1 MKRLAFACL
10 VLGAA
15 CKDRPAPATPA
26 PTAAAVEA
34 PAAASSATAPP
45 PGASSTVAASEADR
59 AFWAWFVAHAAALRA
74 EPALPK
80 VMEAVSAEI
89 EAIHPGVF
97 AEIDD
102 GATRTLV
109 ISADG
114 QRAQFP
120 AVQALY
126 AARPAAVPG
135 WTIVA
140 FRQRD
145 PSPDIVI
152 EMGDVTLDP
161 ATMTFVSREHDGM
174 LDVVVFVPGFTSRD
188 AMVQPLYIV
197 LDHTVG
203 EYDMETKL
211 AGIDVAP
218 IEQAPAGAR
227 PLRELPALLDRLPAR

>member
-1 MKRLAFACL
+1 MKRIALASL

-15 CKDRPAPATPA
+15 CGGRPAPAASPPTSPA
-26 PTAAAVEA
+26 P
-34 PAAASSATAPP
+34 ASSATAPSAAAPP
-45 PGASSTVAASEADR
+45 PGASSAAAASEADR
-59 AFWAWFVAHAAALRA
+59 AFWDWFVAHAAALRA
-74 EPALPK
+74 EPALPT
-80 VMEAVSAEI
+80 VMETVSARI

-97 AEIDD
+97 AEIGD

-114 QRAQFP
+114 QRELFP

-145 PSPDIVI
+145 PSPDLVI

-161 ATMTFVSREHDGM
+161 ATMRFVAREHDGM
-174 LDVVVFVPGFTSRD
+174 LDVAVFVPGFTSRE
-188 AMVQPLYIV
+188 AMAQPLYIV

-203 EYDMETKL
+203 EYDMETKI